1 MINMIKVS
9 IIVPI
14 YNVEKYLKR
23 CIDSIINQSH
33 ADIEIILVNDGS
45 TDNSLNICQLYAQQD
60 SRIIILNK
68 ENGGLSSARNMGLDY
83 AIGEYIMFVDSDDWI
98 RKDAV
103 ELLLNDIINTHATMA
118 IGLNKKC
125 SEYTYS
131 PQIDQK
137 SEIIDKNQAI
147 TRMLKGEWIS
157 AWAKLY
163 HKSIFHNIR
172 FPLGRTNEDYAILIY
187 IFERINYIVLNPNEI
202 YFYYTR
208 PNSICTSSLNIR
220 KFDEF
225 YNAIEVYEHIKNS
238 HPQNK
243 DWIGYALA
251 NLSCSL
257 IKLIRAVWQ
266 LKDNIYINETKDMI
280 TYLKINI
287 KNIIFNPYLAIKY
300 KIFLLNIYLGK
311 RCYNMF
317 NHLYIFYS
325 NLKHD
330 LK

>member
-1 MINMIKVS
+1 MIKVS

-23 CIDSIINQSH
+23 CIDSIIEQSYTN
-33 ADIEIILVNDGS
+33 IEIILVNDGS
-45 TDNSLNICQLYAQQD
+45 TDNCLDICQLYAQQD
-60 SRIIILNK
+60 PRIIIINK

-83 AIGEYIMFVDSDDWI
+83 ATGEYIMFVDSDDWI
-98 RKDAV
+98 RIDTV
-103 ELLLNDIINTHATMA
+103 ELLLNDIIKTHATMA
-118 IGLNKKC
+118 IGSTKKC
-125 SEYTYS
+125 TEYIS
-131 PQIDQK
+131 SSRICHN
-137 SEIIDKNQAI
+137 SEIIDKSQAI

-163 HKSIFHNIR
+163 HKSLFHNVR
-172 FPLGRTNEDYAILIY
+172 FPLGKTNEDYAILIY
-187 IFERINYIVLNPNEI
+187 IFEKVNYIVLNPNEI

-208 PNSICTSSLNIR
+208 PNSICTSSFNIK

-225 YNAIEVYEHIKNS
+225 YNAIAVYEYIKNS
-238 HPQNK
+238 YPQNK

-266 LKDNIYINETKDMI
+266 LKENIYINETKDMI

-300 KIFLLNIYLGK
+300 KVFLLNIYLGK
-311 RCYNMF
+311 RCYNIF

-325 NLKHD
+325 KLKHD
-330 LK
+330 PK

>member
-1 MINMIKVS
+1 MIKIS

-23 CIDSIINQSH
+23 CIDSIINQSYTN
-33 ADIEIILVNDGS
+33 IEIILVNDGS
-45 TDNSLNICQLYAQQD
+45 TDNSLNICQLYTQQD

-83 AIGEYIMFVDSDDWI
+83 ATGEYIMFVDSDDWI

-118 IGLNKKC
+118 IGLSKKC

-157 AWAKLY
+157 ACAKLY
-163 HKSIFHNIR
+163 HNSLFYDIR

-187 IFERINYIVLNPNEI
+187 IFERVNYIVLNPNEI
-202 YFYYTR
+202 YFYYIR

-225 YNAIEVYEHIKNS
+225 YNAIEVYEHVKNS
-238 HPQNK
+238 HSQHK
-243 DWIGYALA
+243 DWTGYALA

-257 IKLIRAVWQ
+257 IKLIRTVWQ
-266 LKDNIYINETKDMI
+266 LKENIYINETKDMI
-280 TYLKINI
+280 TYLKMNI
-287 KNIIFNPYLAIKY
+287 KKIIFNPYLAIKY
-300 KIFLLNIYLGK
+300 KIFLLSIYLGK
-311 RCYNMF
+311 RYCNTF
-317 NHLYIFYS
+317 NHLYAFY
-325 NLKHD
+325 LK
-330 LK
+330 LKNEPK